1 MNKKIF
7 FPVLLLAATFI
18 ACSSDDD
25 PSIDTSRKMTV
36 EVSETPLVP
45 EGDEARQMDVTR
57 TAEATTTASLDE
69 FSMNYMESKY
79 DFIKTGSGWN
89 SHDWPS
95 GPGFDDVIDFY
106 AYNAGRLEWNSGKPY
121 VSFKM
126 DEDVANQKDLLVAT
140 RSVSKN
146 GCGGVVSLN
155 FHHACA
161 AVQFQIC
168 MTKTVS
174 EKHNFVVKEVI
185 LKNVKNQ
192 GDYSYSEG
200 WKDVK
205 WSSSWEADES
215 KRIYTLTSGDINLTT
230 DYQKLPCNWLFLIP
244 QTQSGLSLEVKY
256 TVDNVADVKTKV
268 INLDD
273 QKGTWASGYE
283 YTINIRVGTS
293 FV

>member
-7 FPVLLLAATFI
+7 FPVLLLAATFA
-18 ACSSDDD
+18 ACSSDED
-25 PSIDTSRKMTV
+25 PSIDTSGKMTV
-36 EVSETPLVP
+36 VVSETPLIP

-57 TAEATTTASLDE
+57 TAAATTTASLSE

-79 DFIKTGSGWN
+79 DFTKSGSGWN

-95 GPGFDDVIDFY
+95 RPANDEVIDFY
-106 AYNAGRLEWNSGKPY
+106 AYNAGTFVWNSGKPY
-121 VSFKM
+121 VSFEM
-126 DEDVANQKDLLVAT
+126 DENVASQKDLLVAT

-161 AVQFQIC
+161 AVQFQVC
-168 MTKTVS
+168 ATKTVS
-174 EKHNFVVKEVI
+174 KDHSFVVKEVV
-185 LKNVKNQ
+185 LKNAKNQ

-200 WKDVK
+200 WKAVQ
-205 WSSSWEADES
+205 WSDSWNADAS
-215 KRIYTLTSGDINLTT
+215 RRIYTLTNADISLTT

-256 TVDNVADVKTKV
+256 TVDKSADVKTKV

-273 QKGTWASGYE
+273 QKGTWTSGYE